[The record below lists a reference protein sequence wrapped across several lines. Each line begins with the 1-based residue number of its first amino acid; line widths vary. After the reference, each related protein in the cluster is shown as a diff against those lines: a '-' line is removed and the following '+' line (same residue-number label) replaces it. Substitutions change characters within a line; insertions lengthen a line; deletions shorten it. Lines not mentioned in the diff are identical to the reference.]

1 MPADAQTLATQ
12 IMNMLAAMRGQVNTQ
27 TGQPFDDPTIQRA
40 VWNRFGEDALKVFSE
55 GDDLTSGPFSGI
67 FNSIAEYGRT
77 QGFLDPDF
85 NIGSP
90 IPKDLGMFRNITT
103 GTAFADRT
111 PGTPGQAPPYSPAAQ
126 APGGPPGPQLGGPG
140 GGQAPQQPAGNVPGN
155 IPQDPAAMFG
165 PLAQQFM
172 QGQIPQLPGYFQ
184 PAPGLTNQ
192 LTNFLTS
199 PATLPANLGNFM
211 GGLAGRGA
219 ASPLQNQLSQALL
232 GGDPRLQNAAQQI
245 LGGPSVFPG
254 VQAQIQNL
262 QRQGFPGQ
270 AQLADEQAMAQLLG
284 GSQQLA
290 GQLVPQLLSTTQA
303 GLPGQMDVQGLV
315 PSQLQLGQAAQQR
328 AFQGLGPGPLTTDI
342 QQRAG
347 QMLTTPLQA
356 QAPQIQVPQ
365 APAPPSVSAPAIT
378 TPGSLQSL
386 AQQFPTAPQVTPP
399 PFMQPAPVGAPSIQE
414 TVQSALQQQIQ
425 GGGLTPGFV
434 SAQERLVLDPARERL
449 LAQLN
454 QRQLG
459 AASLGGGLAIDQIRE
474 LEQNFADRLLSTG
487 FQNFQGALAQGA
499 GFGQQQFGQGLA
511 NQAALQQARQ
521 FGAGQGLQADV
532 YNQQAALEAA
542 RLGQAGLGQAAGL
555 ETQLALARPQFDIQ
569 SQLANQA
576 ALQRFGE
583 YNPQI
588 ALQAALANQAA
599 AQRGGEFN
607 IDALVRQAQMGGGLQ
622 GQLFGQQA
630 ETSQQ
635 LAALGGQ
642 GLTTG
647 LQAFGAVPSSVIP
660 ALSLQAQVQQG
671 LANQALQR
679 FGTLGTQNLNF
690 LRTAGELGQVP
701 FDVGLRQQQQD
712 LARTQVGAGR
722 EQFLGTMLQQN
733 IANALAGQRQ
743 AQQFGL
749 GQTNIAGNILSS
761 LLSGVT
767 QRQIAQEQAGAQRTT
782 SLLGLGGAL
791 APALI
796 KEIPGWLG
804 GDDEIEIPPSQFP
817 APPNIPLPAPP
828 LPKGMEIPLP
838 NPYPRYPSIGTPVG
852 LGERPM
858 AGGLGG
864 PVFED
869 PYGTWG
875 GGQAMTPLGGN
886 PINTLGLSMGG
897 LNMPQPSMPGLATYQ
912 SPGWG
917 GQATTP
923 QWELGGLEE
932 GEVERYGA

>member
-1 MPADAQTLATQ
+1 MAADAQTLATQ
-12 IMNMLAAMRGQVNTQ
+12 IMNMLAAMRGQINTQ

-40 VWNRFGEDALKVFSE
+40 VWNRFGEDALKIFSDGE
-55 GDDLTSGPFSGI
+55 DLTSGPFSGI
-67 FNSIAEYGRT
+67 FNSIAEYGRA

-111 PGTPGQAPPYSPAAQ
+111 PGAPGIPYSPAAQ
-126 APGGPPGPQLGGPG
+126 GQGQQPQPQIGGPG
-140 GGQAPQQPAGNVPGN
+140 GGAAPQQEAFNLNFGR
-155 IPQDPAAMFG
+155 DPAAMFG
-165 PLAQQFM
+165 PLAQGFM

-184 PAPGLTNQ
+184 PAQGLTNQ
-192 LTNFLTS
+192 LTNYLTS
-199 PATLPANLGNFM
+199 PATLPANIGNFM
-211 GGLAGRGA
+211 GGLAGQPA
-219 ASPLQNQLSQALL
+219 ASPLQNQLSQALI

-284 GSQQLA
+284 GSQQIA

-303 GLPGQMDVQGLV
+303 GLPGQLDVQGLV

-328 AFQGLGPGPLTTDI
+328 ALQGLGPGPLTTDI

-356 QAPQIQVPQ
+356 QAPQVQVPQ

-378 TPGSLQSL
+378 TPGSIQVL
-386 AQQFPTAPQVTPP
+386 AQQFPAAPQITQPS
-399 PFMQPAPVGAPSIQE
+399 FMQPTPVGAPPIQG
-414 TVQSALQQQIQ
+414 TVQSALQEQIL

-459 AASLGGGLAIDQIRE
+459 AASLGGGLAVDQIRE

-487 FQNFQGALAQGA
+487 FQNLQNALAQGA

-521 FGAGQGLQADV
+521 FGAGQALQADV

-555 ETQLALARPQFDIQ
+555 ETQLALAQPQFDIQ

-583 YNPQI
+583 YNPQL
-588 ALQAALANQAA
+588 ALQASLANQAA

-630 ETSQQ
+630 ETARQ

-642 GLTTG
+642 GLSTG
-647 LQAFGAVPSSVIP
+647 LQAFGAVPASVLP

-671 LANQALQR
+671 LGNQALQR
-679 FGTLGTQNLNF
+679 FGTLGTQGLDF
-690 LRTAGELGQVP
+690 LRTAGALGQVP

-712 LARTQVGAGR
+712 LAQAQVGAGR
-722 EQFLGTMLQQN
+722 EQFLGNMLQQN
-733 IANALAGQRQ
+733 IQNALAGQQQ

-749 GQTNIAGNILSS
+749 GQAGIAGNVLGS
-761 LLSGVT
+761 LLSGT
-767 QRQIAQEQAGAQRTT
+767 FGRQVAQEQANAGLWN
-782 SLLGLGGAL
+782 SILGLGGAV
-791 APALI
+791 APTLI
-796 KEIPGWLG
+796 DKIPDWLPGRDPQTTVPQPTG
-804 GDDEIEIPPSQFP
+804 GQTAGNISGAINLGRDVTNILRDLQRGMPPVVFD
-817 APPNIPLPAPP
+817 
-828 LPKGMEIPLP
+828 
-838 NPYPRYPSIGTPVG
+838 
-852 LGERPM
+852 
-858 AGGLGG
+858 GG
-864 PVFED
+864 
-869 PYGTWG
+869 WG
-875 GGQAMTPLGGN
+875 GQQAMTPLGGN
-886 PINTLGLSMGG
+886 PINTQGLNMMAG
-897 LNMPQPSMPGLATYQ
+897 LNMPQMGAPRLPTYQ
-912 SPGWG
+912 TPGFG
-917 GQATTP
+917 GGP
-923 QWELGGLEE
+923 NIPSWELGGLEE
-932 GEVERYGA
+932 GELERYY